1 MSRAEGKTPIQELSD
16 EHVVIMD
23 GLEMVRAAMSV
34 VEQTK
39 RQTPARTWETLQQ
52 AVASLAREFD
62 KHLLK
67 EEEALFPAVEAH
79 LGAEGGPTEVM
90 RMEHEDLREGMW
102 ELRRL
107 VGESE
112 APEGVYEQLG
122 ETTEA
127 LGNLLVEH
135 THTEHHIFFPMAEAL
150 LTDAERTEMAQ
161 KFRRIEEE
169 QEGRR
174 SG

>member
-1 MSRAEGKTPIQELSD
+1 
-16 EHVVIMD
+16 
-23 GLEMVRAAMSV
+23 
-34 VEQTK
+34 
-39 RQTPARTWETLQQ
+39 
-52 AVASLAREFD
+52 
-62 KHLLK
+62 
-67 EEEALFPAVEAH
+67 
-79 LGAEGGPTEVM
+79 
-90 RMEHEDLREGMW
+90 MEHEDLRESLW

-122 ETTEA
+122 ETTET

-161 KFRRIEEE
+161 KFGRIEEE
-169 QEGRR
+169 QGGRR
-174 SG
+174 SE